1 MVREEASQGG
11 SSKDGG
17 SDGGSSL
24 GAGGSG
30 GGSASPHLWH
40 RGSALDSFGGSASPH
55 LWHRG
60 SALDSFD
67 AFMATTAGV
76 PDGGMGS
83 WGGIPGGPGAR
94 ATSFNA
100 VVPMTYNGV
109 APPPF
114 TAVMAPAYGVAAT
127 AIASICGVSLIL

>member
-1 MVREEASQGG
+1 MVQEEASQGG
-11 SSKDGG
+11 SSEDGG

-24 GAGGSG
+24 GAGGFG

-40 RGSALDSFGGSASPH
+40 RGSALDSFG
-55 LWHRG
+55 
-60 SALDSFD
+60 
-67 AFMATTAGV
+67 AFMATAAGV

-100 VVPMTYNGV
+100 AVTMTYNGV
-109 APPPF
+109 APLPF